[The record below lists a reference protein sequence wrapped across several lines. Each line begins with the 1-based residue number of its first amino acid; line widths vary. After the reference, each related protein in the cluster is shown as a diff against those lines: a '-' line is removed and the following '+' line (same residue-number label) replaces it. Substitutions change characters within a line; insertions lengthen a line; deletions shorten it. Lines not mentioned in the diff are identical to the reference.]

1 MTNQRTPIFVTCA
14 IRTTK
19 SFFQIVF
26 PVATITVLSCN
37 KLVVDQFVMAEPM
50 DIDSSEEEEEE
61 FFELVAS
68 QSSLVSLLTSHQA
81 LQFVGGFQPGWK
93 LGSSVIKRE
102 GVPVEEL
109 FGRLDDRSIRP
120 STLCA

>member
-1 MTNQRTPIFVTCA
+1 
-14 IRTTK
+14 
-19 SFFQIVF
+19 
-26 PVATITVLSCN
+26 
-37 KLVVDQFVMAEPM
+37 MAEPM

-68 QSSLVSLLTSHQA
+68 HSSAVSLLTSHLA

-102 GVPVEEL
+102 QVPVEEL
-109 FGRLDDRSIRP
+109 FGRLDDR
-120 STLCA
+120 